1 MILPV
6 ILLLIRS
13 LSFLAGRISL
23 FIVSDNE
30 GEKLKLSEEIRAY
43 LIDKE
48 SNAIYSKRIFCTFPD
63 AKKGRHEK

>member
-1 MILPV
+1 MILPD

-13 LSFLAGRISL
+13 PSFRAERIL
-23 FIVSDNE
+23 PFIVSDNE
-30 GEKLKLSEEIRAY
+30 GEKLKLSEEIRAF

-48 SNAIYSKRIFCTFPD
+48 SNAIYSKHIFCTFPD